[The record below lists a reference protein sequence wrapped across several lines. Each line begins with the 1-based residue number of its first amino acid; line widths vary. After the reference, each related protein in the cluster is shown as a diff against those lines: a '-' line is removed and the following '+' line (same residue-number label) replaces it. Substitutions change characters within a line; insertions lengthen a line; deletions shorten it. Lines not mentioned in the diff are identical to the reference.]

1 MNVRSAPTAVTTAR
15 RRVKWRQ
22 SLLATPFVL
31 ALLSISG
38 CSDKSQDLEERVT
51 ELQKEVDQSQTELQ
65 ATKQSLTSAQEEL
78 THLKHD
84 PATIT
89 PVAPP
94 PVAHRSELP
103 SRAALESAYT
113 ASAKTLKQEV
123 QAKLKGYSLEKCT
136 PHNVELPS
144 EEYPVTSTISLS
156 IRSGAGKS
164 FQLDLPAKADRSGK
178 WVLPEAQ
185 EIARRIEEIGGSAVL
200 ADAQR
205 DAATSSVDAPIQQQS
220 GGGTGLAANRTVVI
234 RWPNSAGSTSQTPRS
249 NAPATEEPAANKAQP
264 PVANNSIGLPANR
277 TVVIQWPDGGN
288 APTNSN
294 PARGSSPAPEQ
305 F

>member
-1 MNVRSAPTAVTTAR
+1 MNVRSASTAVIAVR

-22 SLLATPFVL
+22 SLLATPLVL
-31 ALLSISG
+31 TLLLISG
-38 CSDKSQDLEERVT
+38 CNEESQDLDERVT
-51 ELQKEVDQSQTELQ
+51 ELQKQLDQSQTELQ
-65 ATKQSLTSAQEEL
+65 ATKQSLNSAQEEL
-78 THLKHD
+78 THLREN
-84 PATIT
+84 PAPIT

-94 PVAHRSELP
+94 PVTGRSELP
-103 SRAALESAYT
+103 SRAGLETAYT

-136 PHNVELPS
+136 LHNVEMPS

-164 FQLDLPAKADRSGK
+164 FQLDLPAKADRTGK

-185 EIARRIEEIGGSAVL
+185 EIAQRIEEIGGSAVL
-200 ADAQR
+200 ASAQR
-205 DAATSSVDAPIQQQS
+205 DAVASSVDAPMQQQS
-220 GGGTGLAANRTVVI
+220 GGGAGLAANRTVVV
-234 RWPNSAGSTSQTPRS
+234 RWPNSAGPTSQTPRG

-264 PVANNSIGLPANR
+264 PVANNSTGLPANR
-277 TVVIQWPDGGN
+277 TVVIQWPDGGT
-288 APTNSN
+288 APATSN